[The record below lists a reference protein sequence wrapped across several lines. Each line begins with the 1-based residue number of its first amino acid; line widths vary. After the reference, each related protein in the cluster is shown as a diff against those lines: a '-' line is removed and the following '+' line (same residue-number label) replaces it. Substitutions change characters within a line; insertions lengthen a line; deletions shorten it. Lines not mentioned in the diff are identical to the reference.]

1 MNGLRKGETSVSYVW
16 PMALV
21 IGSNIFYQI
30 CTKSVPK
37 GINPFASLIVTYL
50 VGAAAS
56 AILYF
61 AFGSGGNLL
70 KECGKL
76 NWTSFVLGIVIV
88 GLEAGWIYAY
98 KAGWQVS
105 TGFIVQSS
113 FLATALL
120 FVGFFLYREALTWNK
135 LVGAAICIAGLIF
148 INLK

>member
-1 MNGLRKGETSVSYVW
+1 MSYVW

-21 IGSNIFYQI
+21 VTSNVFYQI
-30 CTKSVPK
+30 CTKSVPEEVD
-37 GINPFASLIVTYL
+37 PFASLIVTYL
-50 VGAAAS
+50 VAAA
-56 AILYF
+56 ATAVLYF
-61 AFGSGGNLL
+61 ALGSDGNLL

-105 TGFIVQSS
+105 TGFIVQSAM
-113 FLATALL
+113 LAGALL
-120 FVGFFLYREALTWNK
+120 FVGYFLYHESLTWNK
-135 LVGAAICIAGLIF
+135 LAGVAICLVGLIF